1 MMILHRLFP
10 LLALLP
16 FFFMAASSAT
26 SKELPRPLSERDAD
40 LYEQIF
46 ALQDDGEIKEAA
58 KLIKQL
64 DSQLLMGHVLAQ
76 KYLHPTAWRSS
87 YTELAQWLDKYND
100 LPTASRIKW
109 LSDKRRP
116 KGAKAARSP
125 KEGYLNGV
133 GLSRPQGYRADI
145 PESWSG
151 RASPRTTAKIAR
163 DIRRSIRRGY
173 PSGAIEIL
181 DKPAN
186 LKYLTASEEG
196 HLRGEIAHA
205 YFIFGVDDKALRT
218 ARQAIAKGGDSA
230 FMGYWAGGLA
240 AWRSGQYEI
249 ATSFFRTL
257 AENKDAPDVLRAGAG
272 FWAYRGFMQ
281 AGDPLQAIFYLNMAT
296 AYPETFYG
304 VMAIEASGQSIQLDF
319 NLPVITDDFMDWLT
333 AQKGGQRALALLQIG
348 DWTRA
353 ARELRYLFEEMPEE
367 HVRALIAFTSV
378 HNMPGLTFRLAD
390 IYRTDRGVSY
400 LAALYPYLE
409 TGAEV
414 RIELSLLH
422 AIIRKESG
430 FYPLARS
437 SAKAAGLMQLMPAT
451 AAFIAKDRRYRRTH
465 RHKLHDPDLNLTL
478 AQDYIEHLRAEP
490 YIGDDLVRMLAAY
503 NGGPGNLK
511 KWLRKIDHK
520 EDSFLLIESIPARE
534 TRNYIKGVISYLFI
548 YSNRFEEDIPALH
561 RLLNGRGNHKELAQL
576 AD

>member
-1 MMILHRLFP
+1 MMILHRLSP

-16 FFFMAASSAT
+16 FFFMAASGAT
-26 SKELPRPLSERDAD
+26 SKELPRPLSESDAD

-64 DSQLLMGHVLAQ
+64 DSQLLMGHILAQ

-109 LSDKRRP
+109 LSNKRQP
-116 KGAKAARSP
+116 KGARAAKSP

-163 DIRRSIRRGY
+163 DIRRSIRRGH

-186 LKYLTASEEG
+186 LRYLTASEEG

-218 ARQAIAKGGDSA
+218 ARQAIAKGGDRA

-257 AENKDAPDVLRAGAG
+257 AENKNAPDVLRA
-272 FWAYRGFMQ
+272 
-281 AGDPLQAIFYLNMAT
+281 
-296 AYPETFYG
+296 
-304 VMAIEASGQSIQLDF
+304 
-319 NLPVITDDFMDWLT
+319 
-333 AQKGGQRALALLQIG
+333 
-348 DWTRA
+348 
-353 ARELRYLFEEMPEE
+353 
-367 HVRALIAFTSV
+367 
-378 HNMPGLTFRLAD
+378 
-390 IYRTDRGVSY
+390 
-400 LAALYPYLE
+400 
-409 TGAEV
+409 
-414 RIELSLLH
+414 
-422 AIIRKESG
+422 
-430 FYPLARS
+430 
-437 SAKAAGLMQLMPAT
+437 
-451 AAFIAKDRRYRRTH
+451 
-465 RHKLHDPDLNLTL
+465 
-478 AQDYIEHLRAEP
+478 
-490 YIGDDLVRMLAAY
+490 
-503 NGGPGNLK
+503 NG
-511 KWLRKIDHK
+511 
-520 EDSFLLIESIPARE
+520 
-534 TRNYIKGVISYLFI
+534 
-548 YSNRFEEDIPALH
+548 
-561 RLLNGRGNHKELAQL
+561 
-576 AD
+576 